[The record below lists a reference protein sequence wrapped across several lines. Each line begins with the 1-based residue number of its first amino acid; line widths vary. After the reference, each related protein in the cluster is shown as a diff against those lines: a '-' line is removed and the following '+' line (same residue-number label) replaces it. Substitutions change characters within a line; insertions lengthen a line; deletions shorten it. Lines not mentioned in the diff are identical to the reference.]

1 VFTRSRKNNRS
12 PTPIACLLIN
22 HWTGHQPTKRTHE
35 MLCDYLMGWADEDE
49 LLAHLAKLKTRDAVA
64 AR

>member
-1 VFTRSRKNNRS
+1 
-12 PTPIACLLIN
+12 
-22 HWTGHQPTKRTHE
+22 